1 MNGID
6 KKGKKK
12 KKTMKNLI
20 SNNFNFINSK
30 LLFIIKAK
38 NVNYYYESYTR
49 NLIAETLW
57 LTTIFF
63 LRNYSNEV
71 VVLLIGILKIIL
83 KSTFKISISSFVNVR
98 IITRLVLVYID
109 DYFDYVI

>member
-1 MNGID
+1 MVD
-6 KKGKKK
+6 
-12 KKTMKNLI
+12 
-20 SNNFNFINSK
+20 NN
-30 LLFIIKAK
+30 
-38 NVNYYYESYTR
+38 
-49 NLIAETLW
+49 
-57 LTTIFF
+57 FF

>member
-12 KKTMKNLI
+12 KKKTMKNLI
-20 SNNFNFINSK
+20 SNHLNFINSK
-30 LLFIIKAK
+30 LLFIIQAK

-63 LRNYSNEV
+63 
-71 VVLLIGILKIIL
+71 
-83 KSTFKISISSFVNVR
+83 
-98 IITRLVLVYID
+98 
-109 DYFDYVI
+109 

>member
-1 MNGID
+1 MVD
-6 KKGKKK
+6 
-12 KKTMKNLI
+12 
-20 SNNFNFINSK
+20 NN
-30 LLFIIKAK
+30 
-38 NVNYYYESYTR
+38 
-49 NLIAETLW
+49 
-57 LTTIFF
+57 FF

-98 IITRLVLVYID
+98 IMTRLVLVYID